1 MGNRKKLVLT
11 AVITAVVT
19 AVVSCGFTSYVK
31 DNISIYFPSADADK
45 VFTNKITAI
54 ENFLDAKYLYEYDK
68 SKAREAAIKAYV
80 SSLEEPYTEYYT
92 TEEFSSYLDNIEDGY
107 VGIGVI
113 VGVNSDNRIE
123 VVAPFENSP
132 AYEAGIVPGDIL
144 KAVEGAEYSGT
155 ELTDAVN
162 SIKGGKE
169 GTFVNITIVRDGS
182 EEINLTVERRDI
194 SAESVSGEMIDGE
207 TGYVRITSFNM
218 SAENG
223 KHSTYTEFADK
234 VDELKNNGMKKM
246 ILDLRDN
253 PGGVLTEA
261 CSIAD
266 MLLPEGVITYTEDKT
281 GERKY
286 YNSDAESVEIPM
298 VILINGNSA
307 SASEV
312 LTGALKD
319 YGLATVVGTTSYGK
333 GIVQDVCPFYDGSGM
348 SFTSSKYYTPNGVCI
363 HEIGI
368 EPDVTVELPEEL
380 QDMYASELDRSE
392 DTQLQKAI
400 EIIKEK

>member
-1 MGNRKKLVLT
+1 MGNRKKIVLT

-19 AVVSCGFTSYVK
+19 AVVSCGLTSYVK
-31 DNISIYFPSADADK
+31 DNISIYFPSADEDK
-45 VFTNKITAI
+45 AFTNKITAI

>member
-1 MGNRKKLVLT
+1 MGNRTKIVLT

-19 AVVSCGFTSYVK
+19 AVISCNLTSYVK
-31 DNISIYFPSADADK
+31 DNIAIYFPSADADRA
-45 VFTNKITAI
+45 FTNKVTAI

-68 SKAREAAIKAYV
+68 SKAREEAIKAYV
-80 SSLEEPYTEYYT
+80 SSLEEPYTEYYSE
-92 TEEFSSYLDNIEDGY
+92 EEFSSYLDNIEDGY

-113 VGVNSDNRIE
+113 VGVNPDNQIE
-123 VVAPFENSP
+123 IIAPFENSP

-144 KAVEGAEYSGT
+144 KAVEGKEYTGT
-155 ELTDAVN
+155 ELTEAVN
-162 SIKGGKE
+162 SIKSGKE
-169 GTFVNITIVRDGS
+169 GTFVNITIVRDGK

-194 SAESVSGEMIDGE
+194 SAESVSGEMIDSE
-207 TGYVRITSFNM
+207 IGYVRITSFNM
-218 SAENG
+218 SSENG
-223 KHSTYTEFADK
+223 EHSTFTEFTDK
-234 VDELKNNGMKKM
+234 VNELKNNGMKKM
-246 ILDLRDN
+246 IIDLRDN

-261 CSIAD
+261 CNIAD
-266 MLLPEGVITYTEDKT
+266 MLLPEGVITYTEDKA
-281 GERKY
+281 GERNY
-286 YNSDAESVEIPM
+286 YDSDVECVQIPM

-333 GIVQDVCPFYDGSGM
+333 GIVQDVYPFYDGSGM
-348 SFTSSKYYTPNGVCI
+348 SLTSSKYYTPNGVCI

-380 QDMYASELDRSE
+380 KDMYASELDRSE
-392 DTQLQKAI
+392 DIQLQKAI